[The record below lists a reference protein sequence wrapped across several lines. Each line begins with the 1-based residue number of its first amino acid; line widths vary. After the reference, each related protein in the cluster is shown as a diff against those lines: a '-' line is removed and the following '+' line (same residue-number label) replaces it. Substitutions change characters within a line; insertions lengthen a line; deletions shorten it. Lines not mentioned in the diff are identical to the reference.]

1 MNKSYV
7 RIHFFTNNISIIT
20 FYFKLSNIMKV
31 DENGNVIVDNVQP
44 LQDIGVYL
52 HEDFDTVAQDVAEE
66 LSRGDDDDEMAYN
79 LNY

>member
-1 MNKSYV
+1 MNQLTV
-7 RIHFFTNNISIIT
+7 GIHCFTNNISIIT

-44 LQDIGVYL
+44 LQNIGAYL
-52 HEDFDTVAQDVAEE
+52 HEDFDKVAQDVAEE

>member
-1 MNKSYV
+1 MNQLAV
-7 RIHFFTNNISIIT
+7 GIHYFTNNISIVT
-20 FYFKLSNIMKV
+20 SYFKLSNIMKV

-44 LQDIGVYL
+44 LQDIGAYL
-52 HEDFDTVAQDVAEE
+52 HEDFDKVAQNVAEE